1 MAENTRLIDGVK
13 YLQLH
18 NLIEFKKISL
28 EDNVYFTLRD
38 IFLNYGYIDDV
49 LRANDFNGKLTNN
62 ISYEERTENF
72 EYADLLMD
80 ENFLSSLIEWI
91 KRIHISEFE
100 FETPE
105 QYLADCDTSS
115 KKYLDE
121 LDWYYNVDM
130 SEYIALDDWINN
142 LNKLILE
149 LEIQLEKVK
158 LMKQEDLDRDIER
171 LEELK
176 TNNK

>member
-1 MAENTRLIDGVK
+1 MTEHTRLIDRVK

-18 NLIEFKKISL
+18 NLRELKKISL

-49 LRANDFNGKLTNN
+49 FRANDFNGKLTNN

-72 EYADLLMD
+72 EYTNLLMD
-80 ENFLSSLIEWI
+80 DNFLSSLIRWM
-91 KRIHISEFE
+91 KTIHTSEFE

-121 LDWYYNVDM
+121 LDWYYNVNM
-130 SEYIALDDWINN
+130 SEYIKLDDWINQFN
-142 LNKLILE
+142 ELIME
-149 LEIQLEKVK
+149 LEAQLEK
-158 LMKQEDLDRDIER
+158 L
-171 LEELK
+171 
-176 TNNK
+176 NKNM